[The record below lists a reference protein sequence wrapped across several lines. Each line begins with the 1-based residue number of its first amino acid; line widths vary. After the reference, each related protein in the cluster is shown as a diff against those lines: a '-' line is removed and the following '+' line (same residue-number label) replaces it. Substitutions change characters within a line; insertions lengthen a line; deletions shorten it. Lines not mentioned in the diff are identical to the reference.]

1 MKTVDMHAHY
11 VAPELLEAVQR
22 EGARHSV
29 TAAEQD
35 GRTYFTIAGVQ
46 SPPLPG
52 NINDLQHRFDEMQA
66 MHVDVQIISTWMD
79 LSGYTLQPE
88 DGLWLARTQNDILA
102 DAARRY
108 PDRLVAMPSVP
119 MQAPDL
125 AVEELRRCV
134 YELDTRGVEIGTNIN
149 SRNLDEPELDPFW
162 AAAQEM
168 DVPVFIHPYRPAGAD
183 RMKKYFLA
191 NLVGNPTDTTLA
203 AASLIFGG
211 VLDRFPKLT
220 VCLLH
225 GGGFLPYQFGR
236 MDRGLA
242 ARADVQSSGIK
253 RSPSE
258 YMQRFYYDTIAHSQQ
273 ALDYLYHL
281 VGPERIMLGTDYP
294 FEMREVDPVGRVER
308 IEGITD
314 GAKQQ
319 IMSSNSARA
328 FKLQLQM

>member
-1 MKTVDMHAHY
+1 MKTIDMHAHY
-11 VAPELLEAVQR
+11 VAPEFVEAVER
-22 EGARHSV
+22 EGALHSV
-29 TAAEQD
+29 SVDRRD
-35 GRTYFTIAGVQ
+35 GRSYFTIAGME
-46 SPPLPG
+46 SPPLPA
-52 NINDLQHRFDEMQA
+52 NINDLEHRFDEMQA
-66 MHVDVQIISTWMD
+66 MRVDVQIISTWMD
-79 LSGYTLQPE
+79 LSGYALAPQ

-102 DAARRY
+102 DAARQH

-134 YELDTRGVEIGTNIN
+134 LELGTRGVEIGTNIN
-149 SRNLDEPELDPFW
+149 GRNLDEPELDPFW

-225 GGGFLPYQFGR
+225 AGGFLPYQFGR

-242 ARADVQSSGIK
+242 ARPDVQSSAIQE
-253 RSPSE
+253 SPSG
-258 YMQRFYYDTIAHSQQ
+258 YLRRFYYDTIAHSQE
-273 ALDYLYHL
+273 ALDYLYAL

-294 FEMREVDPVGRVER
+294 FEMREVDPVGR
-308 IEGITD
+308 IEQID
-314 GAKQQ
+314 GVTGSAKQQ
-319 IMSSNSARA
+319 MMSLNAAQA
-328 FKLQLQM
+328 FHLDV